1 MNHKIILCFG
11 LLLYMSISSGI
22 GQEVVTQDSTKKK
35 TKLGPLFKK
44 DELLRFTL
52 TTHFKP
58 LLRDRSNKKPPYRW
72 AKISYDR
79 KKKSRV
85 AMKIRVKVRG
95 NFRRATANCTFP
107 PLLLNIPNKKDKN
120 TIFERQNL
128 LKLVTHCQNEEY
140 IIQEYL
146 VYQMFNLLTEHSFQA
161 RLAQVTYE
169 DSAGK
174 RATETRPAFLLEN
187 ETFLAKRIG
196 ATNIYRKQVPAY
208 LIDSVNMAT
217 VAVFEY
223 MIGNTDWSV
232 PFLHNIKLF
241 SKNDRIIAVPY
252 DFDHSGIV
260 EAKYARPAEELNLE
274 SVRQRL
280 YRGLTYSP
288 AVFQEVFDNFR
299 RAKPAIYAL
308 YEENPQLKE
317 GYVKRTVK
325 YLDAFYKTID
335 DPKSLKSIF
344 TSTASPPVVIKGL
357 N

>member
-1 MNHKIILCFG
+1 MKLFLRFYLSSLVLLCT
-11 LLLYMSISSGI
+11 LPTLA
-22 GQEVVTQDSTKKK
+22 QETPQDTIQKKP
-35 TKLGPLFKK
+35 KLGPLFKK
-44 DELLRFTL
+44 DEVLSFTL
-52 TTHFKP
+52 TTNFKP
-58 LLRDRSNKKPPYRW
+58 LLRDRLNKKPPYRW

-85 AMKIRVKVRG
+85 AFKIRVKVRG
-95 NFRRATANCTFP
+95 NFRRSTANCNFP

-120 TIFERQNL
+120 TVFERQNL

-140 IIQEYL
+140 VIQEYL
-146 VYQMFNLLTEHSFQA
+146 VYQMYNLLTDNSFQA
-161 RLAQVTYE
+161 RLARVTYE

-174 RATETRPAFLLEN
+174 RNTETRPAFLLED

-196 ATNIYRKQVPAY
+196 AQNIYRKQVAAY
-208 LIDSVNMAT
+208 LIDSVSMAT

-232 PFLHNIKLF
+232 PFLHNIKLL
-241 SKNDRIIAVPY
+241 SQNDRLIAVPY

-280 YRGLTYSP
+280 YRGLTYPP
-288 AVFQEVFDNFR
+288 AVFQQVFDNFR
-299 RAKPAIYAL
+299 RAKPQIYAL
-308 YEENPQLKE
+308 YEGNPQLSE
-317 GYVKRTVK
+317 SYIKRTIR

-335 DPKSLKSIF
+335 DPKSLKNIF